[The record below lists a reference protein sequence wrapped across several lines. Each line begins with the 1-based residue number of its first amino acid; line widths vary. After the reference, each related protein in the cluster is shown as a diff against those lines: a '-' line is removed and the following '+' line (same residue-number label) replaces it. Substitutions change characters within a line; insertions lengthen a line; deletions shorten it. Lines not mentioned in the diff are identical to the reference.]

1 MTVRGWVGSRAR
13 VGGVGQQREGGVG
26 GAAEGGC
33 MGCATLL
40 VFAVCSGM

>member
-13 VGGVGQQREGGVG
+13 VGWVGQQREGGMG